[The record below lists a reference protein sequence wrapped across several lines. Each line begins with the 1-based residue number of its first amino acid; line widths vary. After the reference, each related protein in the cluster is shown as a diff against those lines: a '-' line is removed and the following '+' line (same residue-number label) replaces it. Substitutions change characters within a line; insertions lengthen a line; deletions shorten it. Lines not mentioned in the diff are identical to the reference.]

1 VRQDRKK
8 AAEFCILSA
17 TAAEFFINAMSFV
30 SGPFA
35 AAAQQVLRDDRVGRP
50 INTSKIYDGRVKEF
64 IDFCMAKYPSRGRGA
79 DSPTTVTE
87 EKLFGFLFYQSRRP
101 PRSLK
106 GRKNKKKQTTDR
118 EDEEEQE
125 VLDGSFNENEY
136 DYYMAQ
142 ENLHLCASKP
152 IGYSVINHYMCSI
165 LDLHQQ
171 QVDNGCNNITK
182 AQLRSNRVQK
192 LLANVKIR
200 KVAISKENF
209 EERLTTEFAPYTV
222 ANEIPRLENELFER
236 NSHSTILCIASFR
249 DRMCLLQTISGIL
262 RGESM
267 FKADLSDTCDLVH
280 NHSSSSQSIH
290 ISVLRIATGKTNEN
304 RILYGR
310 CIRHRAVER
319 CAIGGQAFYFYARF
333 LYTKEL
339 DEIDFSKNSDWFNIK
354 LCTDCRTQNN
364 TTGLNDKTYYKSIKS
379 ACEKLS
385 IPSKHFIH
393 FGRSCGSV
401 LAELEELDG
410 YNINDLGNWNVD
422 TRRDVYSAKLPMKA
436 MRVMAGHSE
445 QKGSVFVARDQVIPE
460 RFSRLKMIITRLR
473 TILERN
479 ENTITP
485 EDLLTYVDGWYSKS
499 NENFTVAG
507 FDKKLK
513 KFLDNGASDLE
524 APWN

>member
-1 VRQDRKK
+1 
-8 AAEFCILSA
+8 
-17 TAAEFFINAMSFV
+17 M
-30 SGPFA
+30 
-35 AAAQQVLRDDRVGRP
+35 
-50 INTSKIYDGRVKEF
+50 
-64 IDFCMAKYPSRGRGA
+64 
-79 DSPTTVTE
+79 
-87 EKLFGFLFYQSRRP
+87 
-101 PRSLK
+101 
-106 GRKNKKKQTTDR
+106 
-118 EDEEEQE
+118 
-125 VLDGSFNENEY
+125 
-136 DYYMAQ
+136 
-142 ENLHLCASKP
+142 H
-152 IGYSVINHYMCSI
+152 
-165 LDLHQQ
+165 
-171 QVDNGCNNITK
+171 
-182 AQLRSNRVQK
+182 
-192 LLANVKIR
+192 
-200 KVAISKENF
+200 
-209 EERLTTEFAPYTV
+209 
-222 ANEIPRLENELFER
+222 
-236 NSHSTILCIASFR
+236 
-249 DRMCLLQTISGIL
+249 
-262 RGESM
+262 
-267 FKADLSDTCDLVH
+267 
-280 NHSSSSQSIH
+280 
-290 ISVLRIATGKTNEN
+290 
-304 RILYGR
+304 
-310 CIRHRAVER
+310 AVER

-401 LAELEELDG
+401 LAELEELDR

-445 QKGSVFVARDQVIPE
+445 QKGSVFVARDQVIPAE
-460 RFSRLKMIITRLR
+460 SLQLQVFPFLEKALGTLQGHTVSHPTAMSFLSLLKRLRIVLLQDAAEMIVIGRSHVIFTNGVFKSNDFLSFVEDMRHHLNHVRNPQDVQLETVLPGVNERFNSLHADLSGKFSMLQTSMTHIATNMVTANHIQAFANHVGAFDMSQVVGGNSNNNKENGNEQDAEVSSPPLFSYILFSSHKSCRSVWHEWYGKLYFDSNSNSSCYKGGIEALESDYKSSWRASFSPAEQKRFSRLKMIITRLR

-479 ENTITP
+479 ENKITP